1 MVPYAPGAPVLATGP
16 RVGDWPPRVGD
27 WLPCWRSGSPGV
39 LKKHMSFVV
48 DWISVVDWLVGEWV
62 GVVDRN
68 FWLAR
73 LRVCRRTI

>member
-1 MVPYAPGAPVLATGP
+1 M
-16 RVGDWPPRVGD
+16 
-27 WLPCWRSGSPGV
+27 
-39 LKKHMSFVV
+39 KKHMSFVV

>member
-1 MVPYAPGAPVLATGP
+1 MYVTHPNPVGDWPPVLATGS
-16 RVGDWPPRVGD
+16 RVGDRAPRV
-27 WLPCWRSGSPGV
+27 CW
-39 LKKHMSFVV
+39 KKHMSFVV

-73 LRVCRRTI
+73 LHVCRRTI